1 MARLVLAALAAMI
14 LGQAVPGAEP
24 VKDTANAAFMRTK
37 KLPAKVTVDFKNL
50 PFKDALEEISSQLE
64 DKKLGPV
71 KAHYGVGVS
80 MNTRITYAAKD
91 VTVAEALD
99 GILKQ
104 LDLGYVVVSKDNDR
118 YDGWLDIVKG
128 SQRGYPEGVAVPK
141 TGTEPKVDP
150 KAPPKVDPKA
160 PPKVDPK
167 TPPKVEPKVEPKP
180 ESKVE
185 PKPETPAVTE
195 EDEKLAQSKLDLAK
209 MLNDDGK
216 KDRAIIQLKFVV
228 KKYAGSKAAIEAKE
242 LLEKL
247 EK

>member
-14 LGQAVPGAEP
+14 LGQSASAAEP
-24 VKDTANAAFMRTK
+24 VKDTPNAAFMRTK

-128 SQRGYPEGVAVPK
+128 SQRGYPEGVTVPK
-141 TGTEPKVDP
+141 TGTDPKVDP

-167 TPPKVEPKVEPKP
+167 TPP
-180 ESKVE
+180 KVE

-228 KKYAGSKAAIEAKE
+228 KKYAGSKAAVEAKE